1 MRPGPRRSL
10 THAEILDAAFGLL
23 EAKGFEAVSVRGVAG
38 VLGLT
43 PTAMYTYY
51 PNKGA
56 LLAGM
61 VEQVLGRLDTGGA
74 DAAAATDPTGEDPAE
89 TSSGPTR
96 SRTRIVALAEGLRSI
111 LVERPGAVGLLLATP
126 LDGPNARRFDERLLG
141 AFADGGLDPAEAARA
156 THAVRVHVL
165 GAVAFDA
172 AEAER
177 TAEASVPADV
187 APAAAASATLWDDAE
202 TFPLGDRSRELA
214 DDPAD
219 RFAWGLGRLLDGLL
233 AHPAPGAPTP

>member
-10 THAEILDAAFGLL
+10 THAEILDAAFELL
-23 EAKGFEAVSVRGVAG
+23 ETKGFDAVSVRGVAG
-38 VLGLT
+38 MLGLT

-51 PNKGA
+51 PNKGE

-61 VEQVLGRLDTGGA
+61 VEQLLGRLDTSVAGG
-74 DAAAATDPTGEDPAE
+74 
-89 TSSGPTR
+89 SGSTPDTAR
-96 SRTRIVALAEGLRSI
+96 ARIVVLAEGLRSI

-126 LDGPNARRFDERLLG
+126 LDGPNARRLDERLL
-141 AFADGGLDPAEAARA
+141 ASFADAGLDALEAGRA

-177 TAEASVPADV
+177 STRDPAPDDVEPAD
-187 APAAAASATLWDDAE
+187 AASATLWDDAE
-202 TFPLGDRSRELA
+202 AFPLGDRTRELA
-214 DDPAD
+214 DDPGG
-219 RFAWGLGRLLDGLL
+219 RFAWGIERLLDGLL
-233 AHPAPGAPTP
+233 VPATAAGD